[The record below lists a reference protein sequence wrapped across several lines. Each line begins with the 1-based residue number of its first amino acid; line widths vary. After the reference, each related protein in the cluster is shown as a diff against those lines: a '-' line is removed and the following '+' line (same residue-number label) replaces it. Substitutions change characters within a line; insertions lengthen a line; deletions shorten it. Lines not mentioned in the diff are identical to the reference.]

1 VDARP
6 KAGHDE
12 RKWGLPSIPSF
23 IRMAALSLA
32 LALTA
37 CGFHPLYGDYK
48 SSVPAADFASVY
60 IAPISDRSGPQHR
73 NFLIQRLNFSG
84 QPARPLYTLTISLAV
99 QGSGLALARDN
110 TTTRASLTGTAR
122 YTITDTATGKVIER
136 GTSRATD
143 SYDVLVSDY
152 ATLSARDDAQTRV
165 LRELSDDIQTR
176 LAVFLNSK
184 RSPAAG

>member
-1 VDARP
+1 MPGLKPGMTEKRVRGMRP
-6 KAGHDE
+6 
-12 RKWGLPSIPSF
+12 
-23 IRMAALSLA
+23 LSLA
-32 LALTA
+32 PLSLTLALAA

-48 SSVPAADFASVY
+48 SSVPEADFASVY
-60 IAPISDRSGPQHR
+60 IAPISDRSGQQLR

-84 QPARPLYTLTISLAV
+84 QPARPLYTLTITLSL

-110 TTTRASLTGTAR
+110 TTTRASLTGTAH

-152 ATLSARDDAQTRV
+152 ATLSARDDANTRV

-176 LAVFLNSK
+176 LAVFLNRK
-184 RSPAAG
+184 SPAAG